1 MPVFEYKGLDAR
13 GKQVK
18 GVLDAADP
26 KTLRASLRKNGIFL
40 TEILDQQKGGGVT
53 ALANR
58 DVKMLGGRIKPLDI
72 SLMTRQLATLIGAGI
87 PLVDSLTALVEQVD
101 KEKFKKV
108 LSEIRE
114 RVNEGGSL
122 ADALADHGKVFPS
135 LYVNMVRAGESS
147 GTLDLVL
154 VRLAD
159 FTEYQVRL
167 RSKVQGAMMYPIIMI
182 FVAIIIVSILF
193 VVVVPKIIKIFD
205 RLQATLPMPTKILI
219 ATSHMVKNYWWL
231 MIIIVVVSVFLFLR
245 YINSEKGREKWD
257 RFKLW
262 VPIFGP
268 IVMMIAIARFTKTLA
283 TLLASGV
290 PILTALNIVKAVLG
304 NVVLEKVIDE
314 ARSSIQ
320 EGESIAAPLKR
331 SGRFPPIV
339 THMIAIGEKSGEL
352 ENMLTNVANAYDSQV
367 DTKINTLTSLL
378 EPLMIVA
385 MGGVVGF
392 IVFSILLPI
401 LKMNQALGK
410 GGGG

>member
-18 GVLDAADP
+18 GVHDAADP
-26 KTLRASLRKNGIFL
+26 KALRSALRKNGVFL
-40 TEILDQQKGGGVT
+40 TEILDQERGGVT
-53 ALANR
+53 ALAKR

-122 ADALADHGKVFPS
+122 AEALAHHGKVFPT

-205 RLQATLPMPTKILI
+205 RLQATLPVPTKILI
-219 ATSHMVKNYWWL
+219 ATSHLVKNYWWL
-231 MIIIVVVSVFLFLR
+231 IILVVVFSAFMFLR

-290 PILTALNIVKAVLG
+290 PILTALDIVKAVLG

-378 EPLMIVA
+378 EPIMIVA